1 MARRGV
7 LSHDGV
13 SLAGL
18 EASTAGGV
26 LMPSRD
32 PFEDVAREMSGPLL
46 RYLERLAGNQATARD
61 LLQEALSRI
70 SRGLPGFDGRS
81 SLRTWSF
88 SVATRV
94 AADHFR
100 RPDTRAQ
107 LVDVGELAEASDD
120 AEIEERLIVDEMN
133 ACVRGVIDGL
143 PADYRAA
150 LVLHDLEELTAA
162 ETARVCGC
170 SLETAKIRIHRAR
183 RRLRQALEAEC
194 CFYRDRDGAVRCD
207 RKQP

>member
-1 MARRGV
+1 
-7 LSHDGV
+7 
-13 SLAGL
+13 
-18 EASTAGGV
+18 
-26 LMPSRD
+26 MPSRD

-46 RYLERLAGNQATARD
+46 RYLARLTGNEATARD
-61 LLQEALSRI
+61 LLQETLSRI
-70 SRGLPGFDGRS
+70 ARGLPDFEGRS

-100 RPDTRAQ
+100 RPETRAQ
-107 LVDVGELAEASDD
+107 VVDVDELSEVADVGEID
-120 AEIEERLIVDEMN
+120 ERLIVDEMN
-133 ACVRGVIDGL
+133 SCVRGVIDGL
-143 PADYRAA
+143 PADYRTA
-150 LVLHDLEELTAA
+150 LVLHDIEGLTAA
-162 ETARVCGC
+162 ETARVCSC

-194 CFYRDRDGAVRCD
+194 SFYRDRDGVVRCD

>member
-1 MARRGV
+1 
-7 LSHDGV
+7 
-13 SLAGL
+13 
-18 EASTAGGV
+18 
-26 LMPSRD
+26 MPSPG

-46 RYLERLAGNQATARD
+46 RYLERLSGNQATARD
-61 LLQEALSRI
+61 LLQETLSRI
-70 SRGLPGFDGRS
+70 ARGLPDFEGRS

-100 RPDTRAQ
+100 RPETRAQ
-107 LVDVGELAEASDD
+107 VVDVDELPEAADD
-120 AEIEERLIVDEMN
+120 AEIDEQLILDEMN

-143 PADYRAA
+143 PADYRTA
-150 LVLHDLEELTAA
+150 LVLHDLEGLTAA

-170 SLETAKIRIHRAR
+170 SLEAAKIRIHRAR
-183 RRLRQALEAEC
+183 HRLQQALEAEC
-194 CFYRDRDGAVRCD
+194 CFYRNRDGVVRCD

>member
-1 MARRGV
+1 MV
-7 LSHDGV
+7 
-13 SLAGL
+13 
-18 EASTAGGV
+18 GGV

-61 LLQEALSRI
+61 LLQETLSRI
-70 SRGLPGFDGRS
+70 SGGLPGFEGRS

-100 RPDTRAQ
+100 RPETRAQ
-107 LVDVGELAEASDD
+107 LVDVGELGEASDD
-120 AEIEERLIVDEMN
+120 AEIDERLILDEMN
-133 ACVRGVIDGL
+133 ACVRGVIDSL

-170 SLETAKIRIHRAR
+170 SLEAAKIRIHRAR

-207 RKQP
+207 RKQTR